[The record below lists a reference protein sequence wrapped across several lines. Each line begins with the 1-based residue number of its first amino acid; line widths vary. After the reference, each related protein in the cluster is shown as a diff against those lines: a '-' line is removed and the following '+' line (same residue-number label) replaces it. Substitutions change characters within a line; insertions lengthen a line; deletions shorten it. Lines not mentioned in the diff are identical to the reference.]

1 MAAPVGAA
9 EALPGLHAGP
19 VHAARV
25 RDALVTV
32 LALPAVETP
41 AHRGARIHI
50 NKLITA
56 AGPHDIYGPHIFLT
70 HSRAHTRT
78 HLRTHTHWRTCT
90 HWHAHTHIRAHTL

>member
-9 EALPGLHAGP
+9 EALPRLNAGP

-32 LALPAVETP
+32 LALPTVETP

-56 AGPHDIYGPHIFLT
+56 
-70 HSRAHTRT
+70 
-78 HLRTHTHWRTCT
+78 W
-90 HWHAHTHIRAHTL
+90 